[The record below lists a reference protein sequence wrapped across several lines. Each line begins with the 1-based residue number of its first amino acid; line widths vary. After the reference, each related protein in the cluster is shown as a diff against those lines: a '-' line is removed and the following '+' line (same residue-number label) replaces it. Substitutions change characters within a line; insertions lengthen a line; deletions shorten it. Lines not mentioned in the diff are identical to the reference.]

1 MKSAEEVRTT
11 GGQSAGS
18 VVLNCIS
25 LQFELVRRSEV
36 VAALEFTLAGSHF
49 DLARLRLSPAW
60 EDDEDAARK
69 LVTAVLNIVRSS
81 SATASISCAYAMGI
95 AQSAGCGSLVTPAPL
110 APAPRPR
117 ASATRVRPPACR
129 VEPSQR
135 WNHR

>member
-49 DLARLRLSPAW
+49 DLVRLRLSPAW

-95 AQSAGCGSLVTPAPL
+95 AQSAGYGSLVTPAPL
-110 APAPRPR
+110 APAQRPR